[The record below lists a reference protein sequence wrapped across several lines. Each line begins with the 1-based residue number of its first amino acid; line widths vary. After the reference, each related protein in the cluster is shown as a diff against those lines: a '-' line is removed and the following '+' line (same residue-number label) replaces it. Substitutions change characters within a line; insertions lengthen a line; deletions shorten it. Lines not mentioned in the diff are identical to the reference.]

1 MSVDY
6 NYIMSLWID
15 LIECFCC
22 CRAIKRARNS
32 FFVLLKDLA
41 YQFRWSLVD

>member
-1 MSVDY
+1 MG
-6 NYIMSLWID
+6 
-15 LIECFCC
+15 LIECFFCC

-32 FFVLLKDLA
+32 FFVLLNLRYLCILLEDLA